1 MKKIFLSIITGTLVF
16 AGAFAQLDRSVAPQP
31 GPAPEINIAN
41 PEVFELD
48 NGLKVILSSNSRLPK
63 VSFNLVMTSDPR
75 LEGNKAG
82 LSEFLGD
89 LMLSGT
95 TNRDKDQM
103 DREKDF
109 IGASLSASN
118 DNIFLSCLT
127 KHMDKG
133 LDLMTDIMKNANF
146 PQSEFDRIKKLK
158 ESELATVKTNAN
170 VMAANA
176 TVSTVFGKDHPYGEV
191 MTKATLDKITRDD
204 IIALYKKQFT
214 PAGAYLVIVGD
225 IDLPTAKKVANE
237 RFGNWEGGVP
247 FEQSYHKG
255 ILPAQNQVVFVE
267 KPGAV
272 QSVVTIA
279 FPVDMKPGHEDQIKL
294 TVLNKV
300 FGGGGFGTRLMQNL
314 REDKAWTY
322 GAYSSANIRRDGSWM
337 SASGSFGTD
346 VTDST
351 IQEFLYEFKRI
362 TESPVSEEELSLNK
376 ASLAGSFARSLE
388 SPRTIA
394 SFALNI
400 FRNDLSSD
408 YYQTYLQRLNAVTAD
423 DLLEV
428 AQKYFQPENLNI
440 IVVGNKDVL
449 DRLERFAPNGKIIH
463 LDAFGNPATDK
474 TYEPADISLNQLLEN
489 HLVAITGAK
498 NMAKANKI
506 LGKIKSVDQTIG
518 MRPQQAPVELTMR
531 SIFVAPYSS
540 YTAVQFS
547 GMTVQKDVFN
557 GTKGITQTMAE
568 SGGFETKELTPDE
581 IEARKKSA
589 GLFPELNILNGE
601 IEAELLGMEEVNNK
615 NMYVVRFTSG
625 KTTTTAYYDS
635 ETFLKKQSES
645 ITLSDDGAQ
654 ESNATYS
661 DFRKVGKILFP
672 HQTTQFIGSAGFEST
687 IKEIKIN
694 GKIDSSK
701 FDI

>member
-1 MKKIFLSIITGTLVF
+1 MKKIFLSIIAGSF
-16 AGAFAQLDRSVAPQP
+16 AFSGAFAQLDRSVAPQP

-48 NGLKVILSSNSRLPK
+48 NGLKVILSSNSRMPK

-75 LEGNKAG
+75 LEGSKAG

-95 TNRDKDQM
+95 SNRDKDQL

-118 DNIFLSCLT
+118 NNIYLSCLT

-146 PQSEFDRIKKLK
+146 PQSEFDRIKKQK
-158 ESELATVKTNAN
+158 ESELATVKTNPN
-170 VMAANA
+170 IMASNA
-176 TVSTVFGKDHPYGEV
+176 TVSTVFGDDHPYGEV
-191 MTKATLDKITRDD
+191 MTKASLENITRAD
-204 IIALYKKQFT
+204 IVELYEQQFT
-214 PAGAYLVIVGD
+214 PSGAYLVIVGD
-225 IDLPTAKKVANE
+225 IDLPTAKKVAQE
-237 RFGNWEGGVP
+237 RFGSWEGGVP
-247 FEQSYHKG
+247 YEQTYHKG
-255 ILPAQNQVVFVE
+255 NLPEKNQVVFVE

-279 FPVDMKPGHEDQIKL
+279 FPVDMKPGHEDQVKL

-351 IQEFLYEFKRI
+351 ISEFLYEFQRI
-362 TESPVSEEELSLNK
+362 TEDLVSDEELELNK

-400 FRNDLSSD
+400 FRNDLPSD

-423 DLLEV
+423 DLLEM
-428 AQKYFQPENLNI
+428 AQKYFQPKNLNI
-440 IVVGNKDVL
+440 IVVG
-449 DRLERFAPNGKIIH
+449 DR
-463 LDAFGNPATDK
+463 
-474 TYEPADISLNQLLEN
+474 
-489 HLVAITGAK
+489 
-498 NMAKANKI
+498 
-506 LGKIKSVDQTIG
+506 KSV
-518 MRPQQAPVELTMR
+518 V
-531 SIFVAPYSS
+531 
-540 YTAVQFS
+540 
-547 GMTVQKDVFN
+547 
-557 GTKGITQTMAE
+557 
-568 SGGFETKELTPDE
+568 
-581 IEARKKSA
+581 
-589 GLFPELNILNGE
+589 
-601 IEAELLGMEEVNNK
+601 
-615 NMYVVRFTSG
+615 
-625 KTTTTAYYDS
+625 
-635 ETFLKKQSES
+635 
-645 ITLSDDGAQ
+645 
-654 ESNATYS
+654 
-661 DFRKVGKILFP
+661 
-672 HQTTQFIGSAGFEST
+672 
-687 IKEIKIN
+687 
-694 GKIDSSK
+694 
-701 FDI
+701 